1 MLVGLLWICY
11 FSIFFGAF
19 QSSKC
24 RFSRGSRKKMRGSRS
39 KHRLEMGQLGHPCP
53 QSWCSAAE
61 GWREHFHLGAP
72 DGPFMA
78 QRMGKSPSVSS
89 GLWPWKVWLVKF
101 TGNPDYPLL
110 NDYDHPQVYIYILGS
125 LLSYRPGFWTLRT
138 TAWWSPK
145 SCIWDHQNLTE
156 SSAWISKKNGLWYSP
171 RPWVYPLVIKHGLLE
186 RPLLTSMI
194 FPAINHDLS
203 GISQLATLD
212 YRKLNGLE
220 LPWWIV
226 KCHSMPI
233 YTTLNPTKPH

>member
-1 MLVGLLWICY
+1 M
-11 FSIFFGAF
+11 SIFTW
-19 QSSKC
+19 KP
-24 RFSRGSRKKMRGSRS
+24 KKNAGLPIKTSP
-39 KHRLEMGQLGHPCP
+39 G
-53 QSWCSAAE
+53 
-61 GWREHFHLGAP
+61 
-72 DGPFMA
+72 DGPT
-78 QRMGKSPSVSS
+78 GPSVPTELMF
-89 GLWPWKVWLVKF
+89 GCWRVARALPPGGPGWAIHGPKDGKIPFGFFGILWPWKVWLVKF